1 MTFQTLMSV
10 PWNLITVIQ
19 MHFVTILLEA
29 IPVYVTLVSLEM
41 GSLAQVSI
49 ETKHSEIAEYYSLF
63 LDIDEC
69 EHESLNECDV
79 NANCSNTVGSYS
91 CFCLS
96 GFEGNGFNC
105 SGVSLS
111 VDRKGR

>member
-1 MTFQTLMSV
+1 MSV
-10 PWNLITVIQ
+10 PWDLITVIQ
-19 MHFVTILLEA
+19 MQLVTILLEA
-29 IPVYVTLVSLEM
+29 TLVYVSLDSLEM

-49 ETKHSEIAEYYSLF
+49 ETKHSEIAVYYLFF

-79 NANCSNTVGSYS
+79 NANCSNT
-91 CFCLS
+91 
-96 GFEGNGFNC
+96 GNGFNC

-111 VDRKGR
+111 VDRKGRCYLFC